1 MKGCASALEHPES
14 PLRASIK
21 QMRRFHN
28 YLSLVAALIC
38 VCPSLTAARPAPG
51 TYPQQQSSSSSAS
64 RAAKPATAKKKT
76 SAKKRS
82 AKREPT
88 QKAPTPQRISEIQSA
103 LARGGFYQGEPNGKW
118 DSNTIGAMQK
128 FQSSKGLDPSGKLD
142 ALSLQKLGL
151 GSSVAGVSAPKP
163 PTPPAPAGPAA
174 PAANPPA
181 PSSQQPSPGASAA
194 GASTQSASSS
204 SVPKPPER

>member
-1 MKGCASALEHPES
+1 
-14 PLRASIK
+14 
-21 QMRRFHN
+21 MRRFHN
-28 YLSLVAALIC
+28 FLSLVTALVC
-38 VCPSLTAARPAPG
+38 VCPSLTAAGPAPR
-51 TYPQQQSSSSSAS
+51 TNPQQQSSSASS
-64 RAAKPATAKKKT
+64 AAKPAPAKKKT

-103 LARGGFYQGEPNGKW
+103 LARDGFYQGEPNGKW

-128 FQSSKGLDPSGKLD
+128 FQSSKGLEPSGKLD

-174 PAANPPA
+174 PATSPPA
-181 PSSQQPSPGASAA
+181 PSSQQPSPGANAA
-194 GASTQSASSS
+194 NASTQPVSSASA
-204 SVPKPPER
+204 PKPPRF